1 MPTVARSAK
10 VGRRIG
16 HLLQFPVSK
25 NCRQSTTSIGILK
38 NTPTAVGAQVAPMAP
53 MTNPKRTV
61 YVLRSVSNRT
71 RYYTGVTSDWRAR
84 LDAHN
89 SGKCPHTAPG
99 RPWIVD
105 VVVEFTDERR
115 AVTFERYLKSG
126 SGVAFAM
133 RHLR

>member
-1 MPTVARSAK
+1 MGLPKCTVY
-10 VGRRIG
+10 
-16 HLLQFPVSK
+16 
-25 NCRQSTTSIGILK
+25 ILK
-38 NTPTAVGAQVAPMAP
+38 SEADSA
-53 MTNPKRTV
+53 
-61 YVLRSVSNRT
+61 
-71 RYYTGVTSDWRAR
+71 RYYTGLTSNLAVR

-89 SGKCPHTAPG
+89 SGHCSHTASG

-115 AVTFERYLKSG
+115 ALAFERYLKSG